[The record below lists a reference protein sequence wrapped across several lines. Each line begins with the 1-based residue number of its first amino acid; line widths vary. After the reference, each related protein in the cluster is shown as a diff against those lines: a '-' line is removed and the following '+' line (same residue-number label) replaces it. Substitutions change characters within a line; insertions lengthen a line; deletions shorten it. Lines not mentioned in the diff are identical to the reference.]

1 MIYKISM
8 ALTLVIAFCSSSAAQ
23 QAQTEDYKQPLD
35 SLASA
40 YQSVY
45 GFSGTVK
52 IVKAGQPLIEKSY
65 GLADRSFNIENQVN
79 NRFSINSISKTFTAV
94 AVMQLVEGNKIRL
107 DQSIDNYLPELDT
120 EWKDAVTVHH
130 LLTHTSG
137 LPRESGIQWYD
148 ELSLEQ
154 QVKQLINQQTL
165 LFSPGERYEYSNSG
179 ITLLG
184 RIIENVSGEPFS
196 EYMTNHII
204 DPLGLADTGVYV
216 GQRFVARQAVP
227 YRMTTNGV
235 AMAQRT
241 KHLGQNAGGGMY
253 STVSDLYRFVT
264 SLENNQLLSDE
275 TRRLMFKPQVEM
287 GGGDFSS
294 YGWTLKPFGEQTLWF
309 ASGSGYG
316 TKSVLVRAPESDDFI
331 AVTSNWGNTPILQ
344 LMAGLFLIINDMDYD
359 IPDEGMLAKPS
370 RYEAFLGTYVFDAG
384 QLNKHLMTDTNSMT
398 LQEIDGRL
406 FLNDELLAQKD
417 NGTLRLTYT
426 NEVQIEV
433 NQEHMMIIVNENR
446 LVGKLQK

>member
-1 MIYKISM
+1 MFYKLTM
-8 ALTLVIAFCSSSAAQ
+8 ALTLVIAFCSSSVAKQ
-23 QAQTEDYKQPLD
+23 VKTEDYQQRLD

-40 YQSVY
+40 YQAVY

-65 GLADRSFNIENQVN
+65 GLADRSFNIENSVN
-79 NRFSINSISKTFTAV
+79 HRFSINSISKAFTAV

-120 EWKDAVTVHH
+120 EWKDKVTVHH

-137 LPRESGIQWYD
+137 LPRESGVQWYD

-196 EYMTNHII
+196 AYMNNHII
-204 DPLGLADTGVYV
+204 DPLGLANTGVYV
-216 GQRFVARQAVP
+216 GQRVVARQAVP

-253 STVSDLYRFVT
+253 STVSDLYSFVT
-264 SLENNQLLSDE
+264 SLEKNQLLSE
-275 TRRLMFKPQVEM
+275 KTRQLMFKPQVEM

-294 YGWTLKPFGEQTLWF
+294 YGWTLKPFGEQILWF

-331 AVTSNWGNTPILQ
+331 AVTSNWGNTPILK

-398 LQEIDGRL
+398 LQEVDGRL

-417 NGTLRLTYT
+417 NGILGLTYT

-433 NQEHMMIIVNENR
+433 NQEHMVIIVNDNW